1 MSFKAGL
8 VSTFMLAGA
17 LSAGAQP
24 CVDSR
29 AAGFPCGGIDLLSF
43 IPLAELG
50 GGGFNGSDLWGW
62 TDSET
67 GREFVLFG
75 LANGTAF
82 VDITNPL
89 APVFL
94 GHLPAHSEPSPWRD
108 IKVSN
113 HHAYIVSEATDHGL
127 QVFDLLQLRDV
138 TAPPVAFT
146 ETIHYAAESLSNAH
160 NIVINEETDFAY
172 IVGSNTCNGGLHM
185 VNIEKPRQPR
195 FAGCFAAD
203 GYTHDAQ
210 CVVYH
215 GADREH
221 RGREVCFGFNEDTL
235 TIVDVTD
242 KTNPRMLSR
251 SGYDGVGYTHQG
263 WLTEDHLFLLL
274 GDEADEQDFG
284 HPTLTRI
291 WDVANLDRPVLIGAH
306 ESRTR
311 AIDHNMYVRGR
322 YLYQANYRAGLR
334 MFRLDRIAD
343 GRLEPVGFF
352 NIYPM
357 DNAPEFNGAWSVYPF
372 FPSGVVAVSGI
383 EQGLFLLDA
392 RRAERR

>member
-1 MSFKAGL
+1 MLFRTGL
-8 VSTFMLAGA
+8 VSTFTLVGA
-17 LSAGAQP
+17 LYAGAQP

-29 AAGFPCGGIDLLSF
+29 AAGFPCDGIELLSF
-43 IPLAELG
+43 VPLAELG
-50 GGGFNGSDLWGW
+50 AAGSNGSDLWGW

-82 VDITNPL
+82 VEITNPS

-185 VNIEKPRQPR
+185 VDIEKPRQPR
-195 FAGCFAAD
+195 FAGCFVAD

-210 CVVYH
+210 PRRY
-215 GADREH
+215 GAAR
-221 RGREVCFGFNEDTL
+221 TA
-235 TIVDVTD
+235 
-242 KTNPRMLSR
+242 
-251 SGYDGVGYTHQG
+251 
-263 WLTEDHLFLLL
+263 
-274 GDEADEQDFG
+274 ADEDQWNELKQARKSFHETIAQKDAATADLDVRS
-284 HPTLTRI
+284 PNTRT
-291 WDVANLDRPVLIGAH
+291 D
-306 ESRTR
+306 ES
-311 AIDHNMYVRGR
+311 
-322 YLYQANYRAGLR
+322 
-334 MFRLDRIAD
+334 
-343 GRLEPVGFF
+343 
-352 NIYPM
+352 
-357 DNAPEFNGAWSVYPF
+357 
-372 FPSGVVAVSGI
+372 PS
-383 EQGLFLLDA
+383 
-392 RRAERR
+392 